1 MSEQRKGSP
10 PLCDVF
16 QDIKDELHDD
26 RALVE
31 LAGSSMDDR
40 HQGAVQIV
48 HVLRGKG
55 LAIAPCL
62 IANLPEREGMTG
74 YWTGKISPEG

>member
-1 MSEQRKGSP
+1 
-10 PLCDVF
+10 
-16 QDIKDELHDD
+16 
-26 RALVE
+26 
-31 LAGSSMDDR
+31 MDHW

-62 IANLPEREGMTG
+62 IANLHHREKGMTG
-74 YWTGKISPEG
+74 YWTEPLLRTEIQEGRAGKAMFFAAVD